1 MLPPLAQAP
10 AADSSSNNNA
20 GNGSSSI
27 SNNTVGSSNV
37 NPLPV
42 EQLLINHVRFA
53 YAFKKNDAAR
63 LMPFLDKDVTLLAT
77 DGVRHEGLSAVL
89 AYLVGPRMAKLSSH
103 MHIKGSPT
111 RSGASQTKFV
121 YEHGMLFRQ
130 PLYTEVIEWKENHVV
145 AAIAHVLV
153 PDGKS
158 SKAAIQHESVVVK
171 VATPTSGSAS
181 SNANQQ
187 RVSFEAFHN
196 NQVESDY
203 DGEPEVSDEEPERH
217 SMLDDMLLWRR
228 SKSLPE
234 TSTMNVDRLSLSSST
249 SSHLSTGSSS
259 GEVSGTHNTTLRIQQ
274 VVCHD
279 LAPIRHRKRVN
290 PFITIRKCAHSNVW
304 KSSVARKQNNPTWNN
319 VPIEINVHNMDD
331 IMEISLWDFT
341 LFKSVKVATAALV
354 LADLLTRPDDEP
366 FSLTIRLERM
376 DLTDTQPPIQV
387 TMKFAHKGAN
397 PHWSMTTRSSQML
410 DDMDSDY
417 DAADEASNSSHD
429 SNAVDASTC
438 SFGFLCNLRWSLQDA
453 ILGDSYSTATSM
465 FLRAAFVV
473 LLVWIISQV
482 DFESYGRLT
491 KAN

>member
-1 MLPPLAQAP
+1 MAVIEYDSVVQA
-10 AADSSSNNNA
+10 
-20 GNGSSSI
+20 I
-27 SNNTVGSSNV
+27 SNNTIGASNV
-37 NPLPV
+37 NKLPV
-42 EQLLINHVRFA
+42 EQLLINHARFA

-63 LMPFLDKDVTLLAT
+63 LMPFLSKDVTLLT
-77 DGVRHEGLSAVL
+77 MDGVLHEGLSAVL

-111 RSGASQTKFV
+111 CSGASQTKFV
-121 YEHGMLFRQ
+121 YEHGILFRQ
-130 PLYTEVIEWKENHVV
+130 PLYTEVIEWRENHVI

-153 PDGKS
+153 PDSKS
-158 SKAAIQHESVVVK
+158 SKAASQHESVVVK
-171 VATPTSGSAS
+171 VATPSTPGS
-181 SNANQQ
+181 SNANQL
-187 RVSFEAFHN
+187 RVSFVEALHN

-203 DGEPEVSDEEPERH
+203 DGEPEASDEEPERH
-217 SMLDDMLLWRR
+217 SMLDDALLLGR

-234 TSTMNVDRLSLSSST
+234 TSTMNVDRLSLSSNT
-249 SSHLSTGSSS
+249 SSRLSTGSSS
-259 GEVSGTHNTTLRIQQ
+259 GEISGSHDTTLRIQQ

-279 LAPIRHRKRVN
+279 LVPIRHRKRVN

-319 VPIEINVHNMDD
+319 VPIEINGHHMDD

-366 FSLTIRLERM
+366 FSLTIQLERM

-387 TMKFAHKGAN
+387 TMRFAHKGTN
-397 PHWSMTTRSSQML
+397 PRWSMTTRSSQML
-410 DDMDSDY
+410 DDLDSDY
-417 DAADEASNSSHD
+417 DAADEASSNDSND
-429 SNAVDASTC
+429 SNAVDASMC

-465 FLRAAFVV
+465 FLRAAFVA
-473 LLVWIISQV
+473 LLVYIISQV
-482 DFESYGRLT
+482 DFESYSRLT